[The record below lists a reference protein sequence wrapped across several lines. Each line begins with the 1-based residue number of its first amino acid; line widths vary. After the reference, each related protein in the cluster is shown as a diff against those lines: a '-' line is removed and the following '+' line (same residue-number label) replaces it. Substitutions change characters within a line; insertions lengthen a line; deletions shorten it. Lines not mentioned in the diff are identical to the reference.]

1 MKYSHVGTSCFS
13 RTVNT
18 TFVDWTNL
26 LNARQMKVYYISD
39 FIHGSII
46 IIPFGFYHICKN
58 VVIPR
63 VTSYKQALGEDCT
76 TVITTTVHI
85 PGHLLQRCSE
95 QLIRS
100 CVFWEAN
107 VWSSSRTNKRTR
119 IKNTLL
125 EVCLVRIK
133 AQVLRTPCLN
143 LNLNLN
149 VWCLTPLSAIFQLY
163 HGDQFQRWKPEYP
176 ERTTYPGQATGKR
189 YHLQLRVEWILFVI

>member
-1 MKYSHVGTSCFS
+1 MFLSN
-13 RTVNT
+13 VNT

-26 LNARQMKVYYISD
+26 LNALQMNVYYFSD

-63 VTSYKQALGEDCT
+63 GTSYKQALGEDCT

-119 IKNTLL
+119 IENTLFEVCLRTNKGTSIKNTLF
-125 EVCLVRIK
+125 EFEFKFECLVFNAAFSNI
-133 AQVLRTPCLN
+133 
-143 LNLNLN
+143 
-149 VWCLTPLSAIFQLY
+149 SAISW
-163 HGDQFQRWKPEYP
+163 RPVSVVE
-176 ERTTYPGQATGKR
+176 EARVPGEN
-189 YHLQLRVEWILFVI
+189 HLPWASNW

>member
-1 MKYSHVGTSCFS
+1 MKHSHVGTSCFS

-58 VVIPR
+58 VAIPR
-63 VTSYKQALGEDCT
+63 GTSYKQALWEDCT

-119 IKNTLL
+119 IENTLF
-125 EVCLVRIK
+125 EFEFEFECLVFNATFNNI
-133 AQVLRTPCLN
+133 
-143 LNLNLN
+143 
-149 VWCLTPLSAIFQLY
+149 SAISW
-163 HGDQFQRWKPEYP
+163 RPVSVVEAEYP
-176 ERTTYPGQATGKR
+176 ERTTDPGQATGKL
-189 YHLQLRVEWILFVI
+189 YHLQLRVECILFVI